1 MAKIVVC
8 LVVIFMLA
16 SPRFELSAQEIEEI
30 PSPEEETVPVP
41 TPTTEGETLP
51 PEELIP
57 PAEEAKPPEEKPR
70 TLKVYTV
77 KEGDTLWD
85 IASNWYQDGFSWQK
99 IWNYNK
105 YVKNPHWIFPG
116 DDLIVPVYTGAKEEE
131 EIPLTE
137 EPAEVSRP
145 LEEALPPIM
154 IEETFPIIQKVQED
168 TFIAPL
174 DISFDGQLTEMKER
188 KFMISQGDIA
198 FINLGKNL
206 GVTPGMKFLVY
217 RKGRIVVDPETEEK
231 LGVVVKRVGVIK
243 ATHKIREK
251 TTTVEIIRS
260 YVPLKIGDLVK
271 IWEEE

>member
-1 MAKIVVC
+1 MSKIVVC
-8 LVVIFMLA
+8 LVVVFMLA
-16 SPRFELSAQEIEEI
+16 SPRVVLHAQEIEEI
-30 PSPEEETVPVP
+30 PSLEEETVPVP
-41 TPTTEGETLP
+41 TPTIEGETLP

-116 DDLIVPVYTGAKEEE
+116 DDLIVPVYKGAKEEE
-131 EIPLTE
+131 EIPPAE

-145 LEEALPPIM
+145 LEEAPPPIM
-154 IEETFPIIQKVQED
+154 IEETLPLQKVEED
-168 TFIAPL
+168 TFVAPL
-174 DISFDGQLTEMKER
+174 DISFDGQLTEMKEQ

-198 FINLGKNL
+198 FINFGKNL

-217 RKGRIVVDPETEEK
+217 RKGRIVVDPETGKE

-243 ATHKIREK
+243 ATPKIREK